1 MMCQSCCRAAD
12 ESRKRHDSPVLK
24 LVANKYVKHR
34 CEYPVSCTCQHAKIK
49 DFPTRKDLQ

>member
-1 MMCQSCCRAAD
+1 MCQSCCRAAD